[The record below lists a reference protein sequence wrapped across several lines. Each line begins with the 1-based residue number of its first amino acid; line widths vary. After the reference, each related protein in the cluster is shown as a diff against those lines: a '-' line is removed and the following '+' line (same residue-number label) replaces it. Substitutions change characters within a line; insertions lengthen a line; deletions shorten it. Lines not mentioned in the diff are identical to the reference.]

1 MTVRPVPVRIMAVVL
16 IWLMITNAL
25 AVCRDTLERNVTQV
39 GNHVIFLFIRGLQC
53 RCLHPFRLSIVTLLS
68 ESVILTQEGLSFNVF

>member
-1 MTVRPVPVRIMAVVL
+1 MTVRPVPVRIMAVVS

-53 RCLHPFRLSIVTLLS
+53 RCLHHLDCQL
-68 ESVILTQEGLSFNVF
+68 